1 MAIVERK
8 ATDCIPVKFGVVH
21 LADMLEDEYQTL
33 HKQDPKKRRDQSRLQ
48 ASIEG
53 TEQQPIDDPSL
64 ASTTTYC
71 EISTD
76 TSGDANTLR
85 ELWEKVHDLD
95 GDGRT
100 ALCLSGGGVRSA
112 AFNLGI
118 LQGLA
123 RLELL
128 DRFHYLS
135 TVSGGGY
142 IGCWLSAWRHRCEKG
157 LSEVISR
164 LSWPDWIGES
174 INAGRVPEAL
184 SNLRRDSNYLRFFA
198 DCCCEKGAPSGQLE
212 VKTPLYL
219 PCPSWATG

>member
-1 MAIVERK
+1 LLAIHPFSCYLGPFGGEKRYVNIARKRIMAIVERK
-8 ATDCIPVKFGVVH
+8 AADCIPVKFGVVH

-142 IGCWLSAWRHRCEKG
+142 WMLVVCLASPVRERIVRSHK
-157 LSEVISR
+157 
-164 LSWPDWIGES
+164 
-174 INAGRVPEAL
+174 
-184 SNLRRDSNYLRFFA
+184 
-198 DCCCEKGAPSGQLE
+198 
-212 VKTPLYL
+212 
-219 PCPSWATG
+219 